1 MDQSEVIELAK
12 EFSVDKK
19 IVEILIARGYDS
31 KDKLYKFLYPS
42 LDDLTDIHRYVGY
55 DKVVERIKYA
65 IDNQENILIYGD
77 YDCDGVCGVSILYNY
92 FKSIGV
98 KAHCFLPNRHTDGY
112 GLSIE
117 TLERLAEEY
126 LSDLLITVDCGI
138 TGVEEVE
145 YAREVLGF
153 DVIVTDH
160 HELGEVLPDC
170 LIFNPKMSGEDC
182 FRELCGA
189 GVALRII
196 EGLGGKVERDKYL
209 DIAAI
214 ATVADVVPLVG
225 DNRVIAQ
232 AGLKNINSLNVRR
245 GIKKLISTCV
255 DGEVNSYDIGFKI
268 APRINSLGRL
278 SDANAVLDLFCC
290 DDNFL
295 LDSIVKQLNESN
307 AKRMELTNDLA
318 DACFD
323 ILKEYDFENKPAIV
337 LYNAY
342 WDDGILGIVAS
353 RIADT
358 FKRPTILLTKSGDI
372 YKGSGR
378 SVKGLDIRK
387 YVAMCED
394 LLIKFGGHTMACGM
408 SLEGKNLQTFADKL
422 NECIARDFD
431 MSFFIPKVRFD
442 VDMADVD
449 SALDMARGLKML
461 EPFGEGNPGVK
472 FKEIVADKEFVQ
484 MGNTSHV
491 VSKRPDKELVI
502 FGGLKYKQLLASA
515 TPKELY
521 YTLTLANYKNRV
533 YAQGKVNTILCDKVE
548 EQGDFG
554 AYIMTGLAIGGGEI
568 HTVDCDE
575 ALRLG
580 GQFSTCYIAYDI
592 QTYLDFLTK
601 YNEKF
606 GYILTQNRVGGT
618 LAPVTKLIFCPTSLK
633 ELGYYKNVILLDKP
647 LDSGIFKKTL
657 GKTSNLY
664 QLDNDR
670 ILGKIRE
677 FLPSYKRL
685 GEIFLAIKRLLSE
698 KEIYGMSE
706 LYSALSKYMLAEYD
720 EVALSAVILSEL
732 GILNVSGKFTIDS
745 AVKRKLAESEIYRK
759 IDEAKVQVT

>member
-1 MDQSEVIELAK
+1 MEQSEVIEIAK

-19 IVEILIARGYDS
+19 IVEILVARGYDD

-42 LDDLTDIHRYVGY
+42 LDDLTDIHKYVGY
-55 DKVVERIKYA
+55 DNVIERIRYA
-65 IDNQENILIYGD
+65 IDNQESILIYGD

-160 HELGEVLPDC
+160 HELGEILPDC

-189 GVALRII
+189 GVALRIV
-196 EGLGGKVERDKYL
+196 EGLGGKSERDKYL

-214 ATVADVVPLVG
+214 ATIADVVPLIG
-225 DNRVIAQ
+225 DNRIIAQ

-245 GIKKLISTCV
+245 GIKKLTATCV
-255 DGEVNSYDIGFKI
+255 DGEVNSYDVGFKI

-278 SDANAVLDLFCC
+278 SDANAVLDLFCSE
-290 DDNFL
+290 DNFL

-318 DACFD
+318 EACFD
-323 ILKEYDFENKPAIV
+323 ILKGYDFENKPAIV
-337 LYNAY
+337 LFNAY

-353 RIADT
+353 RITET
-358 FKRPTILLTKSGDI
+358 FKRPTILLTKSGDV

-378 SVKGLDIRK
+378 SVKGVDIRK

-408 SLEGKNLQTFADKL
+408 SLDGKNLQAFADRL
-422 NECIARDFD
+422 NECIAKDYD
-431 MSFFIPKVRFD
+431 MDYFMPTTRFD
-442 VDMADVD
+442 VDMAEVD
-449 SALDMARGLKML
+449 SPLDMARGLKML
-461 EPFGEGNPGVK
+461 EPFGEGNPGIK
-472 FKEIVADKEFVQ
+472 FKEVVTDREFNQ
-484 MGNTSHV
+484 MGNTSHIV
-491 VSKRPDKELVI
+491 NKSPDKELII
-502 FGGLKYKQLLASA
+502 FGGLKYKQLLESA
-515 TPKELY
+515 TQKELY
-521 YTLTLANYKNRV
+521 YTLSLANYKNRV
-533 YAQGKVNTILCDKVE
+533 YAQGKVNAILCDKVE

-554 AYIMTGLAIGGGEI
+554 AYVMTGLAIGGDKI
-568 HTVDCDE
+568 DTVDYDE

-580 GQFSTCYIAYDI
+580 GKFSTCYIAYDI
-592 QTYLDFLTK
+592 DTYQDFLTR
-601 YNEKF
+601 YNKKF
-606 GYILTQNRVGGT
+606 GYILTQNRVGGNLT
-618 LAPVTKLIFCPTSLK
+618 PVTKLIFSPTSLK
-633 ELGYYKNVILLDKP
+633 ELGYYKNVVLLDKP
-647 LDSGIFKKTL
+647 LDSGVFQKTL
-657 GKTSNLY
+657 GKTCKLC
-664 QLDNDR
+664 QLDNER
-670 ILGKIRE
+670 ILSKVKE
-677 FLPSYKRL
+677 FLPSYQRL
-685 GEIFLAIKRLLSE
+685 GEIFLAIKRLLGE

-706 LYSALSKYMLAEYD
+706 LYSALSKYILAEYD
-720 EVALSAVILSEL
+720 EVVLSAVILSEL
-732 GILNVSGKFTIDS
+732 GILCVSGKFAIDP
-745 AVKRKLAESEIYRK
+745 AVKRKLAESELYRK
-759 IDEAKVQVT
+759 IQQA

>member
-19 IVEILIARGYDS
+19 IVEILVARGYDN

-42 LDDLTDIHRYVGY
+42 LDDLTDIHRYTGY
-55 DKVVERIKYA
+55 DDVIERIKYA
-65 IDNQENILIYGD
+65 IDNKESILIYGD

-160 HELGEVLPDC
+160 HELGETLPDC

-182 FRELCGA
+182 FRELCGS
-189 GVALRII
+189 GVALRIV
-196 EGLGGKVERDKYL
+196 EGLGGKAERDKYL

-232 AGLKNINSLNVRR
+232 AGLKNINSLDVRR
-245 GIKKLISTCV
+245 GIKKLIATCV

-295 LDSIVKQLNESN
+295 LDSIVRQLNESN

-323 ILKEYDFENKPAIV
+323 ILKQYDFENKPAIV

-353 RIADT
+353 RIAET
-358 FKRPTILLTKSGDI
+358 FRRPTILLTKSGDV

-378 SVKGLDIRK
+378 SVKGIDIRK

-408 SLEGKNLQTFADKL
+408 SLDGKNLQAFADKL
-422 NECIARDFD
+422 NECIAKDFD
-431 MSFFIPKVRFD
+431 MSYFIPKIRFD

-461 EPFGEGNPGVK
+461 EPFGEGNPGIK
-472 FKEIVADKEFVQ
+472 FKEVIADSEFMQ
-484 MGNTSHV
+484 MGSTSHV

-533 YAQGKVNTILCDKVE
+533 FAQGKVSAIVCDNVE

-554 AYIMTGLAIGGGEI
+554 AYLMTGLAIGGSDIENI
-568 HTVDCDE
+568 NYDK
-575 ALRLG
+575 ALELG
-580 GQFSTCYIAYDI
+580 GKFSTCYIAYDI
-592 QTYLDFLTK
+592 QTYLDFLTR

-606 GYILTQNRVGGT
+606 GHILTQNRVSGN

-633 ELGYYKNVILLDKP
+633 ELGYYKNVVLLDKP
-647 LDSGIFKKTL
+647 LDSGIFQKTL
-657 GKTSNLY
+657 SKTCQLY
-664 QLDNDR
+664 QLDNER
-670 ILGKIRE
+670 ILGKVKE
-677 FLPSYKRL
+677 FLPSYQRL
-685 GEIFLAIKRLLSE
+685 GEIYLAIKRLLGE
-698 KEIYGMSE
+698 KEILGMSE
-706 LYSALSKYMLAEYD
+706 LYGALSKYINARYD
-720 EVALSAVILSEL
+720 EVVLSAVILAEL
-732 GILNVSGKFTIDS
+732 GILSVSGKFAIDT
-745 AVKRKLAESEIYRK
+745 AVKRKLAESELYRK
-759 IDEAKVQVT
+759 IQQA

>member
-1 MDQSEVIELAK
+1 MEQSEVIEIAK

-19 IVEILIARGYDS
+19 IVEILVARGYDD

-42 LDDLTDIHRYVGY
+42 LDDLTDIHKYVGY
-55 DKVVERIKYA
+55 DGVIERIRYA
-65 IDNQENILIYGD
+65 IDNQESILIYGD

-170 LIFNPKMSGEDC
+170 LIFNPKMSGDDC

-189 GVALRII
+189 GVALRIV
-196 EGLGGKVERDKYL
+196 EGLGGKSERDKYL

-214 ATVADVVPLVG
+214 ATIADVVPLVG
-225 DNRVIAQ
+225 DNRIIAQ

-245 GIKKLISTCV
+245 GIKKLVSTCV

-278 SDANAVLDLFCC
+278 SDANAVLDLFCSE
-290 DDNFL
+290 DNFL
-295 LDSIVKQLNESN
+295 LDSIVRQLNESN

-318 DACFD
+318 EACFD
-323 ILKEYDFENKPAIV
+323 ILKGYDFENKPAIV
-337 LYNAY
+337 LFNAY

-353 RIADT
+353 RITET
-358 FKRPTILLTKSGDI
+358 FRRPTILLTKSGDV

-378 SVKGLDIRK
+378 SVKGVDIRK

-408 SLEGKNLQTFADKL
+408 SLDGKNLQAFADRL
-422 NECIARDFD
+422 NECIAKDYD
-431 MSFFIPKVRFD
+431 MDYFIPTTRFD
-442 VDMADVD
+442 VDMAEVD
-449 SALDMARGLKML
+449 SPLDMARGLKML
-461 EPFGEGNPGVK
+461 EPFGEGNPGIK
-472 FKEIVADKEFVQ
+472 FKEVVKDREFNQ
-484 MGNTSHV
+484 MGNTSHIV
-491 VSKRPDKELVI
+491 NKRPDKELII
-502 FGGLKYKQLLASA
+502 FGGLKFKQLLESA

-521 YTLTLANYKNRV
+521 YTLSLANFKNRV

-554 AYIMTGLAIGGGEI
+554 AYLMTGIAVGGKDME
-568 HTVDCDE
+568 TLSCDE
-575 ALRLG
+575 ALELSG
-580 GQFSTCYIAYDI
+580 KFSTCYIAYDI
-592 QTYLDFLTK
+592 VTYFDFLAK

-606 GYILTQNRVGGT
+606 GYILTQNRISGNLT
-618 LAPVTKLIFCPTSLK
+618 PVTKLIFCPTSLK
-633 ELGYYKNVILLDKP
+633 ELGYYKNVVLLDKP
-647 LDSGIFKKTL
+647 LDSGVFQKTL
-657 GKTSNLY
+657 GKTCRLY

-670 ILGKIRE
+670 ILGKIKE
-677 FLPSYKRL
+677 FLPSYQRL
-685 GEIFLAIKRLLSE
+685 GEIFLAIKRLLVE

-706 LYSALSKYMLAEYD
+706 LYSALSKYILAEYD
-720 EVALSAVILSEL
+720 EVVLSAVILSEL
-732 GILNVSGKFTIDS
+732 GILCVSGKFAIDP
-745 AVKRKLAESEIYRK
+745 AVKRKLAESELYRK
-759 IDEAKVQVT
+759 IQQA